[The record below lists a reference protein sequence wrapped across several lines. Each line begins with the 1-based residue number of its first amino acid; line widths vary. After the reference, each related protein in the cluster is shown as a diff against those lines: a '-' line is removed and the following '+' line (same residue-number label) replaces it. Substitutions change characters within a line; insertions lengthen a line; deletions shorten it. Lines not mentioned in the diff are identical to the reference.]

1 MSPEIPMI
9 VFSNVDEVLGRPTEW
24 AFSDAAK
31 TLKGLEREA
40 VPLVLC
46 SNKTRAEIEAV
57 QQALDIYHPFVC
69 EGGSAAFVPVGY
81 FQFDVPEAREVAG
94 YQAIELGRPYPE
106 VVEALRRTASRQKI
120 AVVGFNDMSV
130 EEVARDCHLSLLEA
144 RLAKL
149 REYGE
154 RFRVVDP
161 DQETHQR
168 LYKALEGAHLHCF
181 GTERYPHV
189 GAAIDTRLAAS
200 LLYALFRRAFGAV
213 LSVGSSDA
221 TAPFS
226 DRRPRLSPGARG
238 HGTTLAGWA
247 EAIMAAV
254 GQLRDRESRHAR

>member
-94 YQAIELGRPYPE
+94 YQAIELG
-106 VVEALRRTASRQKI
+106 
-120 AVVGFNDMSV
+120 
-130 EEVARDCHLSLLEA
+130 HLSLLEA